1 MVFSVLES
9 DTISSLIRMINATK
23 SRPFS
28 PTVRESSG
36 RKTSSPDSEF
46 SMHIENEIIERNWKK
61 LLLFIYLETTSFREA
76 SFLGSPDSLSIQ
88 NGRRLLTNGVAR
100 RIHSITLLQNVG

>member
-1 MVFSVLES
+1 
-9 DTISSLIRMINATK
+9 MINATK

-46 SMHIENEIIERNWKK
+46 SMYIENEVIETNLKK
-61 LLLFIYLETTSFREA
+61 IATLYLPRDNEFS
-76 SFLGSPDSLSIQ
+76 
-88 NGRRLLTNGVAR
+88 
-100 RIHSITLLQNVG
+100 